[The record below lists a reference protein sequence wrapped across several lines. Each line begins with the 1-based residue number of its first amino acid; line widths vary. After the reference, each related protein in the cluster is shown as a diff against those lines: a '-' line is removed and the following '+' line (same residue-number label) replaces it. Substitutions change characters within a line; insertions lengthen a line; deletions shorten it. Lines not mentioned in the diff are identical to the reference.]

1 MPTATYH
8 LSSEELAA
16 AVALSGQHE
25 KATGLLRTIAGEVP
39 GEQLAAML
47 NTAHHSL
54 MSRGLCSVDGSD
66 QLVDG
71 MTDLVKGVLNPDA
84 LIRATKTAP
93 FGEWALNFF
102 RITNGWLRQR
112 NINLWIS
119 RYDLPIVNPVIAEEI
134 ISFYNSHY
142 DQHMVGRQITLPDG
156 FFEYSPEQRR
166 DESFLREELSRV
178 AKDDDA
184 RRASGEIA
192 HAEWRGTFFREGEA
206 SSPVVFL
213 IQGPCTLWRV
223 AAEQAENH
231 PEGVRLWLVAL
242 SADEFKK
249 VVNTIIT

>member
-25 KATGLLRTIAGEVP
+25 KAAGLMRAIAGDVP
-39 GEQLAAML
+39 AEQIAAML

-66 QLVDG
+66 LLVDG
-71 MTDLVKGVLNPDA
+71 MTELVKGIFNPGG

-93 FGEWALNFF
+93 FGEWVLNFF
-102 RITNGWLRQR
+102 RITNGWLRQK

-119 RYDLPIVNPVIAEEI
+119 RYDLPIVSPVIAEEI

-142 DQHMVGRQITLPDG
+142 DPDLVGRQISLPDG

-166 DESFLREELSRV
+166 DETFLSEELSKT

-184 RRASGEIA
+184 RWASGEIA
-192 HAEWRGTFFREGEA
+192 NAEWRGTFFRERES

-231 PEGVRLWLVAL
+231 PDRVRLWLVAL
-242 SADEFKK
+242 SAGEFEK
-249 VVNTIIT
+249 VINAIIT